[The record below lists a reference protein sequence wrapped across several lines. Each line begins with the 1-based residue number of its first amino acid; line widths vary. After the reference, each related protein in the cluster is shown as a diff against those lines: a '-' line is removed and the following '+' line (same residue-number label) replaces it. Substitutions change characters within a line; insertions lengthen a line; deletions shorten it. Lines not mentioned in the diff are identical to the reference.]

1 MFVIMSA
8 AIKISFCFLDLLILA
23 WGMKELYK
31 KLIISNA
38 SEKKE
43 VQAANGAPLSL
54 LKAAIGSWFALIPL
68 CPSTESS
75 PSPPQ

>member
-38 SEKKE
+38 SEKRKSKLQME
-43 VQAANGAPLSL
+43 L
-54 LKAAIGSWFALIPL
+54 LYRF
-68 CPSTESS
+68 
-75 PSPPQ
+75 